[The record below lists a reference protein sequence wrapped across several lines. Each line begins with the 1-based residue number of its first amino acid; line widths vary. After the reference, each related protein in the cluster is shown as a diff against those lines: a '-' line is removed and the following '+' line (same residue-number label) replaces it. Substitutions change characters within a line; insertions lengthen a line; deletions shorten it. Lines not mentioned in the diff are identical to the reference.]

1 MTSLQE
7 MEINVNTDIQIILKY
22 SFSFLQTLT
31 TPLTHTNFDQKLQYF
46 HFKNGQALQKYR
58 NRVGETS
65 LCTQMTVEVPF

>member
-1 MTSLQE
+1 MASLQE

-31 TPLTHTNFDQKLQYF
+31 TPPQTNFDQKLQYF

-65 LCTQMTVEVPF
+65 LCTHMIVEVPF